1 MLISL
6 HTAFQSRQEC
16 LIAFDFYN
24 LESLLAVLEA
34 ARKSG
39 KVVAAAFGEG
49 YLSHMPLELAAALCR
64 EADRLYRIPFVLHLD
79 HARDPKVIR
88 KAMELGFTSV
98 MYDGSRLPL
107 EQNIQNTKEI
117 TALARGKGI
126 SVEGELGG
134 LNPEDGTENDGTPS
148 RPDLFTDAGQARQYV
163 DGTGVDALAVSVGN
177 VHGLYR
183 GIPHIDLD
191 RVRRIRESVGIPLA
205 LHGGSGIPDG
215 VLRDA
220 IRRGVRK
227 ININTELAVGA
238 ARAAEVVLYE
248 SGGGARMEKVMES
261 AREAMERIALEK
273 LSLFS

>member
-1 MLISL
+1 MLIPL

-16 LIAFDFYN
+16 LIAFNFYN

-49 YLSHMPLELAAALCR
+49 YLSHMPLE
-64 EADRLYRIPFVLHLD
+64 
-79 HARDPKVIR
+79 
-88 KAMELGFTSV
+88 
-98 MYDGSRLPL
+98 
-107 EQNIQNTKEI
+107 QNIQNTKEI
-117 TALARGKGI
+117 TALARKKGI

-134 LNPEDGTENDGTPS
+134 LNPEDGTQNDGTPS

-163 DGTGVDALAVSVGN
+163 DGTDVDALAVSVGN

-191 RVRRIRESVGIPLA
+191 RVRRIRESVGVPLA

-220 IRRGVRK
+220 IRCGVRK

-238 ARAAEVVLYE
+238 ARAAEVFLSE